1 MSERY
6 TRGYPRAFVLLQR
19 MVVRACWAGIVFSI
33 LTSASDARAQSGPGG
48 GVGGP
53 PPDTTTSTTNR
64 VVLDVEGRWALEFV
78 ETRNTTYVPDFSG
91 WVPRTSTTVTLAP
104 LGENRILVSDVP
116 LGPLSGSVP
125 VLAAGASIGP
135 APTGQH
141 WDAMAQMLVLR
152 VEPNQLGGPLAPVW
166 FGAPGTNYLG
176 IRLGTEAQPIY
187 GWLGFTRDR
196 GVLSPFQWGFA
207 REVGLPVAAGDPGTL
222 PPVLAEIRAGNGSG
236 TPRLSWTPA
245 IAGVAVEEW
254 IPGGTTWRVLE
265 NPSDPLSLQGG
276 IFLPVSAP
284 PAQAHL
290 FRVRSGPQ

>member
-1 MSERY
+1 MSKRCFP
-6 TRGYPRAFVLLQR
+6 GSSLAFVLLQK
-19 MVVRACWAGIVFSI
+19 MIVRAGWGIVFSI
-33 LTSASDARAQSGPGG
+33 LTSAADARAQSGPGG

-64 VVLDVEGRWALEFV
+64 VVLDVEGRWAVEFV

-125 VLAAGASIGP
+125 VLEAGASIGP
-135 APTGQH
+135 APAGQH

-166 FGAPGTNYLG
+166 FGAQGTHYLG
-176 IRLGTEAQPIY
+176 IRLGTETQPVY
-187 GWLGFTRDR
+187 GWLAFTRDR

-207 REVGLPVAAGDPGTL
+207 REAGLPVAAGDPGTL
-222 PPVLAEIRAGNGSG
+222 PPLQAEVRAGSG
-236 TPRLSWTPA
+236 APRLSWTPA
-245 IAGVAVEEW
+245 IAGVTVEEW
-254 IPGGTTWRVLE
+254 IPGGTTWRILE
-265 NPSDPLSLQGG
+265 NPTDPQSLQGG

-284 PAQAHL
+284 PGQAHL

>member
-1 MSERY
+1 MPDRY
-6 TRGYPRAFVLLQR
+6 TPGNSRASVLLQK
-19 MVVRACWAGIVFSI
+19 MVARACWGGIVFSI
-33 LTSASDARAQSGPGG
+33 LTPASEARAQSWPGG

-53 PPDTTTSTTNR
+53 PPDTSTSTTNQ

-91 WVPRTSTTVTLAP
+91 WVPRTTTTVTLAP

-125 VLAAGASIGP
+125 ILESGASIGP
-135 APTGQH
+135 APAGQH
-141 WDAMAQMLVLR
+141 WDATAQMLVLR

-166 FGAPGTNYLG
+166 FGALGTYYLG
-176 IRLGTEAQPIY
+176 IRLGTEAQPVY

-207 REVGLPVAAGDPGTL
+207 REAGLPVAAGDPGTL
-222 PPVLAEIRAGNGSG
+222 PPLLAGIRAGSG
-236 TPRLSWTPA
+236 LGATRLSWTPA
-245 IAGVAVEEW
+245 IAGVAVEER

-265 NPSDPLSLQGG
+265 NPTDPLYLQGG
-276 IFLPVSAP
+276 IFLPVSAAP
-284 PAQAHL
+284 GQAHL
-290 FRVRSGPQ
+290 FRVRFGPQ